1 MKKAYFIFILV
12 LFTFSQKSVLSQAHF
27 EGNKIITP
35 YYGFPN
41 FGFLLL
47 PNSELNGLNAKYN
60 PIGPLGIRGEFLVS
74 SNVGL
79 GFDFIYNS
87 YKLNFTR
94 ETTVYD
100 GNTDKWYTEH
110 TEVQKEMKRFR
121 FQFRYSYHF
130 DVGNP
135 NLDWYSGFGI
145 GTNTRK
151 YNNLE
156 NGVAISQSIS
166 NTQDSTS
173 NMSQT
178 KTFPLSLRLLCGVN
192 YYFSQ
197 KIGAGVEFG
206 LGGPLIS
213 ASLSYKI
220 Y

>member
-1 MKKAYFIFILV
+1 MKKAHFIIL
-12 LFTFSQKSVLSQAHF
+12 LIFSFSKQSVISQTHF

-60 PIGPLGIRGEFLVS
+60 SIGPLGIRGEFLVS

-94 ETTVYD
+94 ETTVYN
-100 GNTDKWYTEH
+100 GNSDKWLTEYTEV
-110 TEVQKEMKRFR
+110 EKEMKRFR

-130 DVGNP
+130 DVSTP
-135 NLDWYSGFGI
+135 NLDWYSGCGV
-145 GTNTRK
+145 GTNMRK
-151 YNNLE
+151 YKNTE
-156 NGVAISQSIS
+156 NGKPIKQTTSQI
-166 NTQDSTS
+166 QDTTT
-173 NMSQT
+173 NINQNN
-178 KTFPLSLRLLCGVN
+178 TFPLSLRVFCGVN
-192 YYFSQ
+192 YYFNPRL
-197 KIGAGVEFG
+197 GAGIEFG

-213 ASLSYKI
+213 TSISYKLF
-220 Y
+220 